1 MITTE
6 GRKRIEQYNNMK
18 TYRILENILEELLE
32 GK

>member
-18 TYRILENILEELLE
+18 TYRILGNILELLE